1 MPDTFLSRAI
11 ECPLCGDPV
20 HDGDHE
26 AMFIRDADGVEQYV
40 MTGHTSCITA
50 EVERLNGQVSD

>member
-1 MPDTFLSRAI
+1 MHRYLSRMI

-26 AMFIRDADGVEQYV
+26 ALYVRHPDGSEEYV
-40 MTGHTSCITA
+40 MTGHRACITA
-50 EVERLNGQVSD
+50 EVERRNVSD